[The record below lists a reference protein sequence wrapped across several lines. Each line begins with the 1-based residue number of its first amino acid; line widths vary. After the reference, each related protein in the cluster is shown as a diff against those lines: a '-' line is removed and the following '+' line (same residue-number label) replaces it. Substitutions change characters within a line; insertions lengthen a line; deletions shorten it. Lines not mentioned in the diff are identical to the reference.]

1 MKVRNTGGRPGRE
14 VVQVYLEPADTATA
28 DAAERPRRRLA
39 GFATAQA
46 APGRTTVVEIP
57 VPRRAAQIWHAEL
70 DAWHTVQ
77 GRYRLRA
84 GRSYPDLRVEA
95 ACDAL

>member
-1 MKVRNTGGRPGRE
+1 M
-14 VVQVYLEPADTATA
+14 
-28 DAAERPRRRLA
+28 
-39 GFATAQA
+39 
-46 APGRTTVVEIP
+46 VEIP
-57 VPRRAAQIWHAEL
+57 VPRRAAQIWDAEL